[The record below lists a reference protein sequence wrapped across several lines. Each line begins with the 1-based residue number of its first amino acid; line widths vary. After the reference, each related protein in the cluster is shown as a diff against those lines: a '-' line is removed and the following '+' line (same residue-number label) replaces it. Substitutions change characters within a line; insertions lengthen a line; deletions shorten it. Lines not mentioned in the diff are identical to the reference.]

1 MRLLRINGVKVDIDN
16 QTAIGVDSQSYGIKS
31 PGVRK
36 VNITNDF
43 TIPATDHN
51 LQIFGY
57 ADNPQSTSLNIYGL
71 NTIEYWVNNQIL
83 ISDARVR
90 VNQITSN
97 TPSNKNGRISL
108 FVFQKPDVWDELKL
122 LLWPDFVKDFIKW
135 MQDVNG
141 LPSKDNPFIGNF
153 GEFIEP
159 YTETTEGIKLPMY
172 FGNLYNYDPDGGEQF
187 LEDPNSIYLR
197 YWPEIG
203 DKADGGHFCVYIKTI
218 FEYIEQKY
226 NVDFLTAGSQK
237 LGNIWDDAI
246 ATSLYI
252 PVRDIGIRFVYT
264 GSNVTGFY
272 FEFNED
278 TKFLPLKDQKDKA
291 GKKLYDL
298 VNSFFQHL
306 NIIKDEFD
314 DNVIRLA
321 RFDDIKTLADVRDW
335 SGNLSGQPKFKPFI
349 DGFQRESRI
358 KFKEIYE
365 EGDQLL
371 NSKVITCNNQNL
383 DATTD
388 LFDIDAYVCSFLNI
402 SGGVVPDLSPKE
414 SFKTFTFLLDNGL
427 TDDIINIYQS
437 EDGNEQRATFRL
449 QKAALYSLDS
459 EYNFLDEILTYPR
472 YYEVEKWLTLNEIK
486 DLEFFRQYY
495 IRELNGSYFLN
506 KISGYNPEKSN
517 KPTKLELIYVSDK
530 TPIKPPDLN
539 YYTDGVGDPWT
550 DGIGDIYY

>member
-16 QTAIGVDSQSYGIKS
+16 QTAIGVDSQSYDIKS

-122 LLWPDFVKDFIKW
+122 VVWPDFVKDFIKW

-141 LPSKDNPFIGNF
+141 LPSKYNPFIGNF

-159 YTETTEGIKLPMY
+159 YTEATEGVKLPMY
-172 FGNLYNYDPDGGEQF
+172 FGNLYNYDPDGGLQY

-218 FEYIEQKY
+218 FQYIEQKY

-335 SGNLSGQPKFKPFI
+335 SGKLSGQPKFKPFI

-365 EGDQLL
+365 EGDELL